1 MPEQRLPLTV
11 FQIEILRES
20 KSLDMD
26 PGYFSIPEEIVW
38 KTTEGDVSY
47 GYFYPPINKDFKGPE
62 GTLPPLLVKNHGGP
76 TSQTSNV
83 LNLKTQYFTS
93 RGMAV
98 LDVNYRGSTGYGK
111 KYRHKLRYK

>member
-1 MPEQRLPLTV
+1 MQV
-11 FQIEILRES
+11 DVLRES

-26 PGYFSIPEEIVW
+26 PGYFSIPEEIQW

-47 GYFYPPINKDFKGPE
+47 GYFYPPINKDFTAPE

-111 KYRHKLRYK
+111 KYRHKLRFK